1 MTVQDPSADDA
12 DNPARGIFGR
22 TDYEASQP
30 AKRDFK
36 PWHLPRKQFVR
47 REQWVA
53 QALKVFEDRSDDQPV
68 RYLGLP
74 GVDLLDLRYLHAK
87 VCDTLSRPL
96 RYLGFNSEAGS
107 DGAAEV
113 DLNTSLDE
121 VAKLGE
127 VDPQSL
133 VVRDDFRSLAREDS
147 IAWQRAKGLGPF
159 DVVNLD
165 FCDGIASDD
174 PDTNGSLYQ
183 AMGKLLAL
191 QVRSPHPWVL
201 LVTTRIG
208 RDHFDDDALAKLLG
222 HLKSNFGDCAAFVD
236 ACKELF
242 GVDDPASLDA
252 SACTAEV
259 FLKMLLLSLCKWL
272 LILGQTSSPN
282 RVELTSSQ
290 GYRVNRGAEC
300 MDLVSFALVFKA
312 VITAPADALGAVP
325 AQGIDECAEAT
336 RIAGRVRSLKDV
348 DEILDDEGNL
358 AEELASE
365 TELLLASAR
374 YEMSGYRPWLA
385 TVGGE

>member
-1 MTVQDPSADDA
+1 MTVPDPAVDDPDDPSY
-12 DNPARGIFGR
+12 GIFGR
-22 TDYEASQP
+22 TDYEASRP
-30 AKRDFK
+30 SKRDFK

-47 REQWVA
+47 SEQWVD
-53 QALKVFEDRSDDQPV
+53 QALKVFEGRCDDQPV

-74 GVDLLDLRYLHAK
+74 GVDLLDLRYFHGK
-87 VCDTLSRPL
+87 VCGPLSRSL

-107 DGAAEV
+107 GDAAEV

-121 VAKLGE
+121 VARLGE

-165 FCDGIASDD
+165 FCDGIASGD
-174 PDTNGSLYQ
+174 PGANGSLYQ

-191 QVRSPHPWVL
+191 QVRSQHPWLL

-208 RDHFDDDALAKLLG
+208 RDHFDADALARLLG
-222 HLKSNFGDCAAFVD
+222 HLRSNLGSCESFVD
-236 ACKELF
+236 ACRELF
-242 GVDDPASLDA
+242 GANEPASVDA
-252 SACTAEV
+252 STCSADV

-272 LILGQTSSPN
+272 LMLGQASSPN
-282 RVELTSSQ
+282 RVELASSQ
-290 GYRVNRGAEC
+290 GYRVNGGADC
-300 MDLVSFALVFKA
+300 IDLISFALVFKA
-312 VITAPADALGAVP
+312 VMAAPADALGAGP

-348 DEILDDEGNL
+348 DEILDGDGDL
-358 AEELASE
+358 AERLASQ
-365 TELLLASAR
+365 TELLLKSAR
-374 YEMSGYRPWLA
+374 YDTSSYRSWLA
-385 TVGGE
+385 MVPGE